1 MPKRS
6 ERLTRILT
14 VRVTPEEEA
23 RLRDAADDR
32 DVSISSLA
40 RALLTSKPLP
50 EPRLPATDM
59 LTVSQLR
66 SAGNLLNQSL
76 RVLHDWRLRYGPEED
91 LAYRQLLGG
100 LQLLSQRTHELARRL
115 LQ

>member
-50 EPRLPATDM
+50 EPRPPATDM

-66 SAGNLLNQSL
+66 SAGNLVNQAL
-76 RVLHDWRLRYGPEED
+76 RVLHDWRLRHQPEEE
-91 LAYRQLLGG
+91 LAHRQLLLG
-100 LQLLSQRTHELARRL
+100 LELLNQRIHDLARSL
-115 LQ
+115 LP

>member
-1 MPKRS
+1 MPQPS

-14 VRVTPEEEA
+14 IRVTPAEEA
-23 RLRDAADDR
+23 RLREAASEC
-32 DVSISSLA
+32 DVSVSSLA
-40 RALLTSKPLP
+40 RALLTSRPLP
-50 EPRLPATDM
+50 QPRPPASDM

-66 SAGNLLNQSL
+66 SAGNLVNQSL